1 MKFEKANVLKIT
13 NVGSTNQVQHIITS
27 EDVDKFYREI
37 EANRAF
43 ATLMIEANL
52 KELSTEKLQ
61 ALHFMLN
68 VMIMERDVEYMQ
80 ELENICNQEEV

>member
-1 MKFEKANVLKIT
+1 MKFEKANVLKIA
-13 NVGSTNQVQHIITS
+13 NVGSTNQVQHIITH

-43 ATLMIEANL
+43 DTLMIEANL
-52 KELSTEKLQ
+52 KELATEKMQ

-68 VMIMERDVEYMQ
+68 VMIMERDTEYMQ
-80 ELENICNQEEV
+80 ELENICNQGEV